1 MARRQ
6 QVKAD
11 QLARELVKFEEH
23 AFGHVRG
30 IVRRAAV
37 RGREAAIELAG
48 RGGHRVSG
56 DYERGFYIRQTPD
69 GATLGN
75 NAQHAGVLE
84 TGRKPGRKPPP
95 VAVILLWMQEKG
107 ISGKIPGFSVNSH
120 VAMAMKFSKQD
131 KRFTDADR
139 TRIRGK
145 VEERAR
151 QHKLNSREQFILAA
165 WRRARAIAK
174 AIGIRGIRGRFIVAR
189 SIPAIGRQIK
199 SELRQFKRA

>member
-6 QVKAD
+6 QVKPD

-23 AFGHVRG
+23 AFKHVRG
-30 IVRRAAV
+30 TLRRAAV
-37 RGREAAIELAG
+37 RGREAAIDLAS
-48 RGGHRVSG
+48 RGGKRVSG
-56 DYERGFYIRQTPD
+56 DYVRGFYIRATPD

-75 NAQHAGVLE
+75 NARHAGVME

-107 ISGKIPGFSVNSH
+107 IIGKIPGYIVNAH

-131 KRFTDADR
+131 KRFTNADR
-139 TRIRGK
+139 KRIRGK

-151 QHKLNSREQFILAA
+151 QHRLNTREQFILAA

-174 AIGIRGIRGRFIVAR
+174 AIGIRGIRGRFIMAR
-189 SIPAIGRQIK
+189 SIPAMGRVIK
-199 SELRQFKRA
+199 AEIRQFKRG